1 MRGKQAK
8 KRTIEPDPKYGSPV
22 VAKLINYVM
31 RRGKKTIA
39 QSVVYDA
46 FVILG
51 EKSQKD
57 PLDVFEEALNNVS
70 PVVEVRSKRVGGANY
85 QVPVEVRG
93 ERRLSLAF
101 RWIINAARDKKG
113 KPMSE
118 KLAEE
123 ILLATKNEG
132 SAIKKKMDVHRMAE
146 SNRAFAHF
154 RS

>member
-57 PLDVFEEALNNVS
+57 PLDVFEEALNNIY
-70 PVVEVRSKRVGGANY
+70 PTVEVRSKRVGGANY

-123 ILLATKNEG
+123 ILL
-132 SAIKKKMDVHRMAE
+132 
-146 SNRAFAHF
+146 
-154 RS
+154 

>member
-1 MRGKQAK
+1 MRGKPAK
-8 KRTIEPDPKYGSPV
+8 KRVLEPDPKYGSPV

-31 RRGKKTIA
+31 RKGKKTVA
-39 QSVVYDA
+39 QGVVYDA
-46 FVILG
+46 LAILA

-101 RWIINAARDKKG
+101 RWLINAAREKKG